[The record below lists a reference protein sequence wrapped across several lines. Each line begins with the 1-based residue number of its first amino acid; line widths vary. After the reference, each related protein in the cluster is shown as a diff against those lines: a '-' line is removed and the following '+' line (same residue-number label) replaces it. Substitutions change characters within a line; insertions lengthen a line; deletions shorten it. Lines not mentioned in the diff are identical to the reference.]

1 MENDENWFFKYWRP
15 AMAWSYLVV
24 TMFDFLLFPI
34 LIALYCYYTKTPMII
49 WDPITLK
56 GGAVYHASMG
66 AVCGVTAWSRGRE
79 KIASLQNDTT
89 TTTTTSAPQQVA
101 QATTTTTTS
110 PLAQVSAISQDFDTS
125 AVRRQGTDQ

>member
-1 MENDENWFFKYWRP
+1 MEDNENWFFKYWRP

-24 TMFDFLLFPI
+24 TMFDFLFFPI
-34 LIALYCYYTKTPMII
+34 FMAVYAYYTKTPIII

-79 KIASLQNDTT
+79 KIASLQTTDTT
-89 TTTTTSAPQQVA
+89 TTTTIAPLALVQAASA
-101 QATTTTTTS
+101 TTTS
-110 PLAQVSAISQDFDTS
+110 PMAQVQAATQDFDS
-125 AVRRQGTDQ
+125 PVRRQGADQ